1 MRQTAVMVL
10 WTLSLAAIVALGS
23 DGDGRPATQV
33 RRRPMR
39 FRAEMSDML
48 THSTLDTCRVDDASA
63 QRAHQR
69 VRVATWNIRAAR
81 SASVNAVA
89 DELKAIGADVIA
101 LQEVDVRTR
110 RAGFVDQPEFLARAL
125 GFGYAF
131 AASIKWDG
139 GDYGL
144 AVLSRWPLTD
154 LQRHRLDSSA
164 GGEPRIVLEV
174 GICAGGRP
182 LRLFDHH
189 ADRRAASR
197 NAGFIEVQRIVRA
210 ALGRGLLILGD
221 FNELPDAS
229 GVRGLVDEGLVD
241 LGAAR
246 NVSTSAGGRIDYVMA
261 DPRFARLASSHGVWT
276 TSTSDHHAVFV
287 DLEW

>member
-144 AVLSRWPLTD
+144 
-154 LQRHRLDSSA
+154 
-164 GGEPRIVLEV
+164 
-174 GICAGGRP
+174 
-182 LRLFDHH
+182 
-189 ADRRAASR
+189 
-197 NAGFIEVQRIVRA
+197 
-210 ALGRGLLILGD
+210 
-221 FNELPDAS
+221 
-229 GVRGLVDEGLVD
+229 
-241 LGAAR
+241 
-246 NVSTSAGGRIDYVMA
+246 
-261 DPRFARLASSHGVWT
+261 
-276 TSTSDHHAVFV
+276 
-287 DLEW
+287 